1 MYKSQNHSG
10 PGLTIIALEFREIE
24 YCVCHVLV
32 QQSKSLCTGCSI
44 VDKHYSRSSAVYAD
58 VVEQLYKKVK
68 VSNIK
73 TSFLSSSSFH
83 KLECLEVLCNI
94 MYAFIEQFPFN
105 NPTQIEFSSIS
116 CMINFSMRAITGD
129 ECTQFKNFQQRYT
142 KILYYTNYILY

>member
-32 QQSKSLCTGCSI
+32 QQSKSLCTGCCI
-44 VDKHYSRSSAVYAD
+44 IDKHYSRSSAVYAD

-83 KLECLEVLCNI
+83 KLKCLEVMQHYVRI
-94 MYAFIEQFPFN
+94 H
-105 NPTQIEFSSIS
+105 
-116 CMINFSMRAITGD
+116 
-129 ECTQFKNFQQRYT
+129 
-142 KILYYTNYILY
+142 